1 MCGGVG
7 LGEQED
13 NGLRFGNWWSHWMGS
28 TWVVWWGF
36 LGGIHFTCLLAGG
49 IPKLGDLGVEGHPSS
64 AQVNAR
70 VLQQGFLTL
79 GLYDRKV

>member
-1 MCGGVG
+1 MG
-7 LGEQED
+7 LGEQGGQRARVRQLVVAPD
-13 NGLRFGNWWSHWMGS
+13 GQYSGSFGGVSW
-28 TWVVWWGF
+28 
-36 LGGIHFTCLLAGG
+36 GGIHLTCLLAGG
-49 IPKLGDLGVEGHPSS
+49 IPKLDDLGVEGHPAS

>member
-1 MCGGVG
+1 MNK
-7 LGEQED
+7 ED
-13 NGLRFGNWWSHWMGS
+13 NGLGFAIGGRTGWAVQR
-28 TWVVWWGF
+28 VVWRGF

-49 IPKLGDLGVEGHPSS
+49 IPKLGDLGVEGHPAS

>member
-1 MCGGVG
+1 M
-7 LGEQED
+7 EP
-13 NGLRFGNWWSHWMGS
+13 H
-28 TWVVWWGF
+28 VVF
-36 LGGIHFTCLLAGG
+36 REVTALCTNKEHYQLAGG
-49 IPKLGDLGVEGHPSS
+49 IPKLGDLGVEGHPAS

>member
-1 MCGGVG
+1 
-7 LGEQED
+7 
-13 NGLRFGNWWSHWMGS
+13 MGS
-28 TWVVWWGF
+28 TAGRLARERNHLDWYIVNLCSPHQGF

-49 IPKLGDLGVEGHPSS
+49 IPKLGDLGVEGHPAS

>member
-1 MCGGVG
+1 
-7 LGEQED
+7 
-13 NGLRFGNWWSHWMGS
+13 MGS
-28 TWVVWWGF
+28 DSAIVGRTGWAVHRVVWWGF

-49 IPKLGDLGVEGHPSS
+49 IPKLGDLGVEGHPAS

-70 VLQQGFLTL
+70 VLQQGVLTL